1 MKGKKMEQKFSGVYA
16 AAVTPLKEDY
26 SPDLK
31 AIPELMEF
39 LDHRG
44 CHGALM
50 LGTTGEGPSFSFDE
64 RISILKAAQEYKRL
78 NPHFHLLAGTGTP
91 SLTGTI
97 HLTREAFFLG
107 FDGVVVLPP
116 YYFRKVDDRGLFTW
130 FGEVISKAV
139 PQGGTLLGYH
149 IPPVTGISFSMELLT
164 RLKETYPDKFAGIK
178 DSSADAN
185 FALSLGERFGDDLL
199 VLNGNDRLFKTA
211 LNSHAAGCITA
222 LANLYSPELRQI
234 WDEFKNQGVRDQ
246 IQKRVIS
253 LRSVLDTYSPYPPIL
268 KAMLARQ
275 HNFPLWAVCPPL
287 MPVNEEVANQAYQ
300 EFSRVA

>member
-1 MKGKKMEQKFSGVYA
+1 MGKIFAGVYA
-16 AAVTPLKEDY
+16 AAVTPLNDDY

-31 AIPELMEF
+31 AIPMLLEF

-44 CHGALM
+44 CHGALI

-64 RISILKAAQEYKRL
+64 RISILKAAQEYKVR
-78 NPHFHLLAGTGTP
+78 NPHFQLLAGTGTP

-97 HLTREAFFLG
+97 QLTREAFSLG

-139 PQGGTLLGYH
+139 PRGGTLLGYH
-149 IPPVTGISFSMELLT
+149 IPPVTGVSFSMDLLA
-164 RLKETYPDKFAGIK
+164 RLKETYPDQFAGIK
-178 DSSADAN
+178 DSSADAE
-185 FALSLGERFGDDLL
+185 FARKLGERFGEDLL
-199 VLNGNDRLFKTA
+199 VLNGNDRLFKIA
-211 LNSHAAGCITA
+211 LDSHASGCITA

-234 WDEFKNQGVRDQ
+234 WDGFQNRAVPEQ
-246 IQKRVIS
+246 ILKKVDN
-253 LRSVLDTYSPYPPIL
+253 LRAVLEIYSPYPPVL

-275 HNFPLWAVCPPL
+275 HNLPLWAVCPPL
-287 MPVNEEVANQAYQ
+287 MPVNEAVTNRASM
-300 EFSRVA
+300 EFSRAAEDV